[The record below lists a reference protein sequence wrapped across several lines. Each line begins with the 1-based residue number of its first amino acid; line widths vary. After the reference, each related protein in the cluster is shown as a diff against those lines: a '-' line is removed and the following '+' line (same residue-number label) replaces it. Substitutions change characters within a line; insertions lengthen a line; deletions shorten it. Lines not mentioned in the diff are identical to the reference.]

1 MNKGVQVSV
10 EDPASIL
17 LAMYPEVKL
26 LDHTVIVST
35 FEQLPDCFP
44 HNGSII
50 LLSHQQCMRVL
61 LFLNCFN
68 GC

>member
-35 FEQLPDCFP
+35 FE
-44 HNGSII
+44 
-50 LLSHQQCMRVL
+50 
-61 LFLNCFN
+61 
-68 GC
+68 